1 MDISLKS
8 LGLKP
13 KLSKVIWDFFMITV
27 GCALMALSYDLF
39 LVPHKI
45 APGGAAGIGTILHYL
60 FKLPVGVV
68 IFAVNIP
75 LFIWGMLEFGKKF
88 GFRTIYAVFVT
99 SFLTDFLQ
107 AMFHFKAATQNAILA
122 AVYGAILLGI
132 GLGLAFRH
140 QATTGGSDIIAQ
152 IIAKYTNATPG
163 IGIIMVDFF
172 IIVLAGLTFRS
183 VDLALY
189 GLITLYISSR
199 ILDVILEGWSYNKA
213 AYIISDSHQ
222 LIRGEV
228 VLEMNRGGTMWVGKG
243 FYKGTERT
251 ILFCVVSR
259 RELVQLREIVSLLDP
274 KAFMVV
280 TDVKEVLGH
289 GFTPWSKVA
298 EQGPQ

>member
-1 MDISLKS
+1 MDISLTS

-13 KLSKVIWDFFMITV
+13 KLSKVIWDFFMITI
-27 GCALMALSYDLF
+27 GCAMMALSYDLF

-45 APGGAAGIGTILHYL
+45 APGGAAGISTILHYL

-75 LFIWGMLEFGKKF
+75 LFIWGILEFGKKF
-88 GFRTIYAVFVT
+88 GFRTIYAVFIT
-99 SFLTDFLQ
+99 AFLTDFLQ

-140 QATTGGSDIIAQ
+140 QATTGGSDIVAQ
-152 IIAKYTNATPG
+152 IISKYSNATPG

-213 AYIISDSHQ
+213 AYIISDHHQ

-228 VLEMNRGGTMWVGKG
+228 VLEMNRGGTMWTGKG
-243 FYKGTERT
+243 FYKGAERT

-289 GFTPWSKVA
+289 GFKPWSKVT
-298 EQGPQ
+298 EN

>member
-1 MDISLKS
+1 MDITLKR

-45 APGGAAGIGTILHYL
+45 APGGAAGISTILHYL

-107 AMFHFKAATQNAILA
+107 AVFHFKAATQNAILA

-140 QATTGGSDIIAQ
+140 QATTGGSDIVAQ
-152 IIAKYTNATPG
+152 IISKYSNATPG

-213 AYIISDSHQ
+213 AYIISDQHQ

-259 RELVQLREIVSLLDP
+259 RELVQLKEIVSLLDP

-289 GFTPWSKVA
+289 GFTSWSKVA
-298 EQGPQ
+298 EN

>member
-1 MDISLKS
+1 
-8 LGLKP
+8 
-13 KLSKVIWDFFMITV
+13 MITV

-45 APGGAAGIGTILHYL
+45 APGGAAGISTILHYL

-122 AVYGAILLGI
+122 ALYGAILLGI

-140 QATTGGSDIIAQ
+140 QATTGGSDIVAQ
-152 IIAKYTNATPG
+152 IISKYSNATPG

-213 AYIISDSHQ
+213 AYIISDQHQ

-259 RELVQLREIVSLLDP
+259 RELVQLKEIVSLLDP

-289 GFTPWSKVA
+289 GFTSWSKVA
-298 EQGPQ
+298 EN

>member
-1 MDISLKS
+1 MDINIKRIIV
-8 LGLKP
+8 KP
-13 KLSKVIWDFFMITV
+13 ALPRVIYDFFMITV
-27 GCALMALSYDLF
+27 GCGLMALSYDLF

-45 APGGAAGIGTILHYL
+45 APGGAAGLATILHYL

-68 IFAVNIP
+68 IFIVNIP
-75 LFIWGMLEFGKKF
+75 LFIWGLLEFGKKF

-122 AVYGAILLGI
+122 ALYGAILLGM

-140 QATTGGSDIIAQ
+140 QATTGGSDIVAQ

-172 IIVLAGLTFRS
+172 IIGLAGITFRS

-189 GLITLYISSR
+189 GFITLYVSSR

-213 AYIISDSHQ
+213 AYIISDNHE

-228 VLEMNRGGTMWVGKG
+228 VLGLNRGGTMWVGKG

-251 ILFCVVSR
+251 ILFCVVNR
-259 RELVQLREIVSLLDP
+259 RELAQLREIVKLLDP

-280 TDVKEVLGH
+280 TDAKEVLGH

-298 EQGPQ
+298 EN

>member
-1 MDISLKS
+1 MDLKRIVI
-8 LGLKP
+8 KP
-13 KLSKVIWDFFMITV
+13 KLPKVIWDFFMITL
-27 GCALMALSYDLF
+27 GAALMALSYDLF

-45 APGGAAGIGTILHYL
+45 APGGAAGVATILHFL

-75 LFIWGMLEFGKKF
+75 LFVWGLKEFGRKF
-88 GFRTIYAVFVT
+88 GFRTIYAVFMT
-99 SFLTDFLQ
+99 AFLTDFLQ
-107 AMFHFKAATQNAILA
+107 AQFRFQAATGNTILA
-122 AVYGAILLGI
+122 ALYGAVLLGI

-140 QATTGGSDIIAQ
+140 QATTGGSDIVAQ

-163 IGIIMVDFF
+163 IGIMLVDFV
-172 IIVLAGLTFRS
+172 IIALAGLSFGK

-189 GLITLYISSR
+189 GFITLYVSSR

-213 AYIISDSHQ
+213 AYIISDNWE

-228 VLEMNRGGTMWVGKG
+228 VLGLDRGGTMWAGKG
-243 FYKGTERT
+243 FYKGAEKT

-259 RELVQLREIVSLLDP
+259 RELAQLREAVKLLDP

-280 TDVKEVLGH
+280 TDAKEVLGQ
-289 GFTPWSKVA
+289 GFKPWSKVTSS
-298 EQGPQ
+298 

>member
-1 MDISLKS
+1 MDINIKRIIV
-8 LGLKP
+8 KP
-13 KLSKVIWDFFMITV
+13 TMPRVIYDFFMITV
-27 GCALMALSYDLF
+27 GCGLMALSYDLF

-45 APGGAAGIGTILHYL
+45 APGGAAGLGTIMHYL

-68 IFAVNIP
+68 IFVVNIP
-75 LFIWGMLEFGKKF
+75 LFVWGLLEFGKKF

-107 AMFHFKAATQNAILA
+107 AMFHFKAATQNTILA
-122 AVYGAILLGI
+122 ALYGAILLGM

-140 QATTGGSDIIAQ
+140 QATTGGSDIVAQ
-152 IIAKYTNATPG
+152 IIAKYSNATPG

-172 IIVLAGLTFRS
+172 IIGLAGITFRS

-189 GLITLYISSR
+189 GFITLYVSSR

-213 AYIISDSHQ
+213 AYIISDNYE

-228 VLEMNRGGTMWVGKG
+228 VLGLNRGGTMWTGKG

-251 ILFCVVSR
+251 ILFCVVNR
-259 RELVQLREIVSLLDP
+259 RELAQLREIVKMLDP

-280 TDVKEVLGH
+280 TDAKEVLGH
-289 GFTPWSKVA
+289 GFTPWSKVT
-298 EQGPQ
+298 ES